1 MYVWMKFDREI
12 KSNPKCVHR
21 PSQQQANKVKQKALT
36 NTFNNTTKFIGWT
49 EMNQKKK
56 ERRKENEEDSLPLS

>member
-36 NTFNNTTKFIGWT
+36 NTFNNTTKFIGRT
-49 EMNQKKK
+49 EKK